1 MCCTCAAHTHI
12 RREVSSGGVVDGGK
26 TVIPLGNLYPRDRYT
41 AAIITSFMLLNHC
54 RRTPNRSF

>member
-1 MCCTCAAHTHI
+1 MQSVE
-12 RREVSSGGVVDGGK
+12 RVGVK
-26 TVIPLGNLYPRDRYT
+26 TIIPPRNLYPRDRYT